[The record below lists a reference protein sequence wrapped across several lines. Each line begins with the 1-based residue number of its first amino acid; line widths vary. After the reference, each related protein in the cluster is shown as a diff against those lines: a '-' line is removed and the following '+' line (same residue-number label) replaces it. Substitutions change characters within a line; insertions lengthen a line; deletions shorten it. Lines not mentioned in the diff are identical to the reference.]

1 VPLYG
6 YYFKQDMKSKIIYFF
21 TLALICSTLFSGC
34 TLSRLI
40 KLSRKQKVTIIPTQ
54 LEVSGEN
61 VLFEVKAQVP
71 LKMVQK
77 KGVYGLE
84 LAYVYGDNKEE
95 PIGRIAFNPG
105 EFVYEDKLPTITRQ
119 FSFPYTPEKNPGR
132 LMMQGVA
139 SNPKRREKRTNQ
151 QELAKG
157 LITTSKLVARN
168 NEVTYE
174 LDNFD
179 TEEESYNTLTFYFD
193 KGQTV
198 LRNYLGTNVSVLND
212 FIEAN
217 YKTGAVEIIGS
228 TSPEKEEIQKPRLAT
243 QRAQVLQRF
252 YKHKLDVSDYVNN
265 VKAID
270 FKTTPIRTGWD
281 NFINK
286 VKTSALPKEE
296 IEKIFAI
303 VNGEG
308 NFLEKEE
315 KLQKLDSYE
324 YLELYV
330 YPVLRFAEVKIAYT
344 PVQKKNYEIYLL
356 SKKIVDKEL
365 DKQALTERE
374 LRYAATLTPLLAEK
388 QKIYEAAIR
397 TTDNWQAYHNLG
409 VVYLLMAKQ
418 EYRPNIKNELL
429 KKSAQNLIY
438 ASHRN
443 PAANTF
449 YHAASAHHLRGNT
462 LEALQAY
469 DYAVKLGGNKEL
481 LEKVF
486 ADKAALELEIGQV
499 DDALSSLAYAGTS
512 YQNYINRGLCYILKE
527 NYDEAPKFYEAA
539 LKIKPDD
546 ALAYYSLAIIAARK
560 KDENLMASYLKRAVQ
575 ADKTFVQRA
584 IEDLEFRPYLKKD
597 YFQAALKR

>member
-1 VPLYG
+1 
-6 YYFKQDMKSKIIYFF
+6 MKLRIIY
-21 TLALICSTLFSGC
+21 IFSLTFVCGQILPGC
-34 TLSRLI
+34 TLARLE
-40 KLSRKQKVTIIPTQ
+40 KLSRKQQVTIIPHQ

-77 KGVYGLE
+77 KAIYGLE
-84 LAYVYGDNKEE
+84 LTYQYGENKEE
-95 PIGRIAFNPG
+95 PIGRIAFNAG
-105 EFVYEDKLPTITRQ
+105 EFVYENKLPTITRQ
-119 FSFPYTPEKNPGR
+119 FSFPYSPEMNPGH
-132 LMMQGVA
+132 LLMQGVI
-139 SNPKRREKRTNQ
+139 SNEKRREKRTPQ
-151 QELAKG
+151 IELAKG

-174 LDNFD
+174 LDNPKSQENNF
-179 TEEESYNTLTFYFD
+179 NTLAFYFD
-193 KGQTV
+193 KGQTE

-217 YKTGAVEIIGS
+217 YKTESVKIIAG
-228 TSPEKEEIQKPRLAT
+228 TSPEKEEIQKPRLAA
-243 QRAQVLQRF
+243 QRVQALQKF
-252 YKHKLDVSDYVNN
+252 YKHKLDVSDYRNN
-265 VKAID
+265 LKAID
-270 FKTTPIRTGWD
+270 FETTTVRPGWD
-281 NFINK
+281 AFIKK
-286 VKTSALPKEE
+286 VQNSALPKDE
-296 IEKIFAI
+296 IEKILVI

-308 NFLEKEE
+308 SFVEKEE
-315 KLQKLDSYE
+315 KLQKLEFYE

-330 YPVLRFAEVKIAYT
+330 YPVLRYAEVKIAYT

-356 SKKIVDKEL
+356 SKKIIDKEA
-365 DKQALTERE
+365 DKQVLTDIE

-418 EYRPNIKNELL
+418 EVRPALKTELL

-449 YHAASAHHLRGNT
+449 YHAASAHHLRGNA

-469 DYAVKLGGNKEL
+469 DYAVKLGGSKEL
-481 LEKVF
+481 LQKVF
-486 ADKAALELEIGQV
+486 ADKAALEIEIGQT

-512 YQNYINRGLCYILKE
+512 YQNYINKGLCYLLKE
-527 NYDEAPKFYEAA
+527 NHEQAPKFYEAA
-539 LKIKPDD
+539 LKIKPND
-546 ALAYYSLAIIAARK
+546 ALAYYSLAIIAART
-560 KDENLMASYLKRAVQ
+560 KDENLMASYLKQAVQ
-575 ADKTFVQRA
+575 ADKNFVTRA